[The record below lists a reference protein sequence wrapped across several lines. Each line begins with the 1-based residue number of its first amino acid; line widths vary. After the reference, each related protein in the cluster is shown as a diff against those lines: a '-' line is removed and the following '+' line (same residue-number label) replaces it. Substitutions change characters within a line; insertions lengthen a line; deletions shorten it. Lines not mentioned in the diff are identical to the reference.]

1 MRVRSLPLDTYVL
14 QFVLTVLH
22 RIGEHNCSNNVL
34 SLAGHGWFVFLPLAG
49 FAKSLY
55 SIISKGSQELASFFV
70 LMLIFV
76 YM

>member
-1 MRVRSLPLDTYVL
+1 MFLALSSIDVSVSL
-14 QFVLTVLH
+14 Q
-22 RIGEHNCSNNVL
+22 I
-34 SLAGHGWFVFLPLAG
+34 AGC
-49 FAKSLY
+49 AKSLY